1 MHNHSSLSEQKT
13 PRRPTRT
20 RQGAAPA
27 QIAATDAAIDGL
39 VYELYGLTEEEI
51 AIIAG
56 KLTLLNNGIQ
66 YVYII
71 RGADMD
77 FKISIEQDEDGW
89 YIVTVPA
96 LPGCV
101 SQGKTEEEAK
111 KNIAEAIE
119 LHLSALARDGI
130 PLYHRPGM
138 KETFV
143 AVDI

>member
-1 MHNHSSLSEQKT
+1 MLKVSTILNIGIEH
-13 PRRPTRT
+13 
-20 RQGAAPA
+20 
-27 QIAATDAAIDGL
+27 
-39 VYELYGLTEEEI
+39 LYY
-51 AIIAG
+51 
-56 KLTLLNNGIQ
+56 NGG
-66 YVYII
+66 VT
-71 RGADMD
+71 MD
-77 FKISIEQDEDGW
+77 FKITLELDEDGW
-89 YIVTVPA
+89 FLVTVPA

-130 PLYHRPGM
+130 PLYHRPGV